1 MHLSTT
7 MHLSTLDLV
16 VVVVYAVFI
25 VILAQLVSR
34 EKAGHQKDSQDYF
47 LASRSL
53 PWWAIGTSLIAANI
67 SAEQII
73 GMSGS
78 GYAIGL
84 GIASYEWMAALTL
97 LIVGKFFLPIFLK
110 NQIYT
115 MPEFLKRRYGQ
126 NIQLVMAIFWLIL
139 YVFVNLTSILW
150 LGATAVHTV
159 TGLTQEMSLIVL
171 ALFAGNY
178 ALYGGLK
185 AVALTDV
192 VQVSML
198 VLGGLVIVYISL
210 ERISGGAGIPGLIDG
225 FHIMLAKVP
234 ADHFHMILQ
243 PDNPFYKDLP
253 GLSVILGGMWVANL
267 SYWGFNQYIIQRA
280 LAAKNLR
287 EAQKGIVL
295 AAFLKLL
302 IPVLVVVP
310 GIAAVILA
318 PGLTKPDQ
326 AYPTLMTLLPSGLLG
341 LVFVALIAA
350 IIASMGSKINSIATI
365 FTLDVFKT
373 FNKRTS
379 ERSLVIVGRLAAI
392 TALGIAWVTAKPLL
406 GSFDQA
412 FQYIQEFT
420 GFFTPGIVV
429 IFLLGMFWKRATE
442 AGALTAGV
450 ASVGLSYIFSN
461 KWPYIPAFDALGRIP
476 FMNRMGYVFLICLGL
491 AIIVSLMQKPKP
503 ATSTIELASV
513 DYSSSKSFAIASF
526 AIIAILIALYA
537 TWW

>member
-1 MHLSTT
+1 MHLSP
-7 MHLSTLDLV
+7 LDIT

-25 VILAQLVSR
+25 LVLAQLVSR
-34 EKAGHQKDSQDYF
+34 EKAGHKKDSQDYF

-110 NQIYT
+110 NNIYT
-115 MPEFLKRRYGQ
+115 MPEFLGRRYGK
-126 NIQLVMAIFWLIL
+126 NIQFVMAIFWLIL

-159 TGLTQEMSLIVL
+159 TGLSQETSLIVL

-198 VLGGLVIVYISL
+198 VLGGLVIVYIAL
-210 ERISGGAGIPGLIDG
+210 ERISGGVGLGGVFEG
-225 FHIMLAKVP
+225 FRMLVAHVP
-234 ADHFHMILQ
+234 DHFHMILK

-280 LAAKNLR
+280 LAAKSVR

-310 GIAAVILA
+310 GIAAVMLA
-318 PGLTKPDQ
+318 PGLPKPDQ

-365 FTLDVFKT
+365 FTMDVFRT
-373 FNKRTS
+373 FNKNTS
-379 ERSLVIVGRLAAI
+379 ERSLVIVGRVTAI
-392 TALGIAWVTAKPLL
+392 IALIIAWITAKPLL

-429 IFLLGMFWKRATE
+429 IFLLGLFWKRATE

-450 ASVGLSYIFSN
+450 ASVALSYICYN

-491 AIIVSLMQKPKP
+491 AIMVSLLQKPKP
-503 ATSTIELASV
+503 ETSTIDV
-513 DYSSSKSFAIASF
+513 KNIDYSTSKSFIISSGAV
-526 AIIAILIALYA
+526 IAILVALYA